1 MSVGLGGVLL
11 KGTKQAVHYLRILS
25 EIELCKLKRPLSDS
39 LIHRGSYVHP
49 VLLHASCVT
58 LGNLPNLSGP
68 LFCHLNNTTKLLG
81 LPGGA
86 SG

>member
-1 MSVGLGGVLL
+1 MFVGLGGVLP
-11 KGTKQAVHYLRILS
+11 KGTRQAVHCLRIFT
-25 EIELCKLKRPLSDS
+25 EIELCMLKRPLRDS

-49 VLLHASCVT
+49 SLLHASCVT
-58 LGNLPNLSGP
+58 VGNLPNLSGP

-81 LPGGA
+81 FLGGS

>member
-11 KGTKQAVHYLRILS
+11 KGTRQAVHYLRIFT
-25 EIELCKLKRPLSDS
+25 ETELCKLKRPLSDS
-39 LIHRGSYVHP
+39 LIHKGSYVHP

-58 LGNLPNLSGP
+58 LGYLPNPSGP

-81 LPGGA
+81 FPGGT